1 MGEGER
7 VMFWKISAGLAVVV
21 LGSAVSAQN
30 LVQPDN
36 SDAGLG
42 QPLYAEYCAACHGV
56 KLEGQE
62 NWQTPDADGILPAP
76 PHDRTGH
83 TWHHDDGLL
92 FEYTK
97 LGGAKTLEL
106 RGVSG
111 FASGMAGFSE
121 QLSDAEIWHVLAYIK
136 STWPA
141 PIQTMQRE
149 RSQAE
154 VSE

>member
-7 VMFWKISAGLAVVV
+7 VMIRRFLA
-21 LGSAVSAQN
+21 GSAVAVLAAGASAQN

-42 QPLYAEYCAACHGV
+42 KPLYAEYCAACHGAN
-56 KLEGQE
+56 LEGQE

-106 RGVSG
+106 RGVAG

-141 PIQTMQRE
+141 PIQAMQRE

-154 VSE
+154 MSE